1 MSSAVPIRKRLDER
15 LLSPQAIAL
24 FVAAGIVVAF
34 TLTVPARD
42 SLAYWTAGHELLHR
56 ANPYAAATVERL
68 ESAAGFHGA
77 RGSLVMLN
85 PPYALPLA
93 LPYGVF
99 GARLAGLFWSL
110 SLLACLVASV
120 RMLWTMHGRPNNRLH
135 LFGYCFAPAVVCVF
149 AGQIPLFALL
159 GLTLFLRLHRTHP
172 FYAGAALWLCAVKPH
187 LFVPFGLVLL
197 AWTVTTRRYRIVG
210 GAAAAFAASNA
221 IALALDPRA
230 WSHYREFLHS
240 IAGMVGVEFIPCLS
254 VVLRRAID
262 PRAYWIQG
270 IPEALG
276 CVWALWYFWR
286 HRRAWDWMEHSAP
299 VMLVALF
306 VAPYTWMLDQSVL
319 LPALLHG
326 LYRTRSR
333 ALAIALAAGSGL
345 IYLQIG
351 LGAAVHSRWNLW
363 PAPFWLIVYWWAM
376 RASGTAAETEGQPAE
391 SEQPQRPLP
400 VS

>member
-1 MSSAVPIRKRLDER
+1 MATDLQTRAPFSQR

-24 FVAAGIVVAF
+24 FLAVGVVVAF
-34 TLTVPARD
+34 TLAVPARD
-42 SLAYWTAGHELLHR
+42 SLAYWTAGHQLLHR
-56 ANPYAAATVERL
+56 ANPYAAASVEQL
-68 ESAAGFHGA
+68 EGAAGFHGP

-99 GARLAGLFWSL
+99 GPRVAGLLWSL
-110 SLLACLVASV
+110 SLLACLIASV
-120 RMLWTMHGRPNNRLH
+120 RMIWTMHGRTDNRL
-135 LFGYCFAPAVVCVF
+135 LVLGYCFAPAVVCVF

-159 GLTLFLRLHRTHP
+159 GLTLFLRLRRTHP

-197 AWTVTTRRYRIVG
+197 AWTLTTRRYRIIG
-210 GAAAAFAASNA
+210 GAAASFAASNA
-221 IALALDPRA
+221 IALVLDPAA
-230 WSHYREFLHS
+230 WSHYRQFLHS
-240 IAGMVGVEFIPCLS
+240 VAGMMGVEFIPSLS

-276 CVWALWYFWR
+276 CAWALWYFWR
-286 HRRAWDWMEHSAP
+286 HRRAWDWMEHSAL

-333 ALAIALAAGSGL
+333 AFAMALAVGSGL

-363 PAPFWLIVYWWAM
+363 PAPFWLVLYLWGR
-376 RASGTAAETEGQPAE
+376 RASEKHATHSANKEAASLAK
-391 SEQPQRPLP
+391 S
-400 VS
+400 